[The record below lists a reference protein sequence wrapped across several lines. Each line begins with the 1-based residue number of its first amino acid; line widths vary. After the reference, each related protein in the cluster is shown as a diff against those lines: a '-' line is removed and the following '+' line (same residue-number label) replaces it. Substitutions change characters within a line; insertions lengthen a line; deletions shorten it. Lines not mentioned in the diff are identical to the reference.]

1 MANKV
6 QNPETDI
13 MVETKG
19 KLELFFDKNGNKLL
33 WGLIIVGFAL
43 MAGEPCTT
51 EFNPDV
57 FSFRRITLAP
67 IICMLGFF
75 GMIVAIMIK
84 KK

>member
-1 MANKV
+1 MKNFAF
-6 QNPETDI
+6 
-13 MVETKG
+13 TKINYI
-19 KLELFFDKNGNKLL
+19 LIAISIV
-33 WGLIIVGFAL
+33 LIIIGFVL
-43 MAGEPCTT
+43 MAGSPSTT